1 MYKVHKQDE
10 IRKALENRPENFN
23 KIDDPEAIAQ
33 NTKDLDTSLVVNRFG
48 STRRN
53 SSFSKRN
60 SMNGVGI
67 INNSFIPDEDK
78 IIQEAVDILGDLP
91 ALHLEHCKF

>member
-23 KIDDPEAIAQ
+23 KIDDPEALAQ
-33 NTKDLDTSLVVNRFG
+33 NIKDLSLIGNRFG
-48 STRRN
+48 SSRRN
-53 SSFSKRN
+53 SSYSKRN
-60 SMNGVGI
+60 SVSGGGI
-67 INNSFIPDEDK
+67 INNSFITDDDK
-78 IIQEAVDILGDLP
+78 VIQEAVDILGDLP